1 MAKLEAKDLRE
12 KTVVEL
18 QQVLRGLQT
27 DRFNNF
33 MKKNTGQ
40 LTQQHLLKDTRKNIA
55 RVKTLISEKAGL

>member
-1 MAKLEAKDLRE
+1 MAKLEVKELRD
-12 KTVVEL
+12 KSVAEL
-18 QQVLRGLQT
+18 HQVLQGLQK
-27 DRFNNF
+27 DQFNNF

>member
-27 DRFNNF
+27 DQFNNF

>member
-12 KTVVEL
+12 KTVGEL

-27 DRFNNF
+27 DQFNNF

>member
-27 DRFNNF
+27 DQFNNF

-40 LTQQHLLKDTRKNIA
+40 LTQQHLLKDTRKSIA

>member
-27 DRFNNF
+27 DQFNNF
-33 MKKNTGQ
+33 MKKNPGQ

>member
-18 QQVLRGLQT
+18 
-27 DRFNNF
+27 
-33 MKKNTGQ
+33 
-40 LTQQHLLKDTRKNIA
+40 QQHLLKDTRKNIA

>member
-27 DRFNNF
+27 DQFNNF

-40 LTQQHLLKDTRKNIA
+40 LTQQHFLKDTRKNIA

>member
-1 MAKLEAKDLRE
+1 
-12 KTVVEL
+12 
-18 QQVLRGLQT
+18 
-27 DRFNNF
+27 

>member
-1 MAKLEAKDLRE
+1 MAKLEAKEMRD
-12 KTVVEL
+12 KSVAEL
-18 QQVLRGLQT
+18 NQVLQGLQT
-27 DRFNNF
+27 EQFNNF